1 MLDPLPPDDDEK
13 SSAHTTPLPT
23 ERPVRPS
30 MVAQLEAAVAGSG
43 APFRGKGFK
52 LLLTRTPRGK
62 IAPLDSDEPDDRLHS
77 EALEA
82 GPSDEADPGPG
93 EEELVTEAPVE
104 PAQDDSW
111 WARLLAV
118 ASFRARWKLLRDESG
133 D

>member
-1 MLDPLPPDDDEK
+1 MLDPLPPDDDEEGG
-13 SSAHTTPLPT
+13 AHTTPLPM

-43 APFRGKGFK
+43 APFRGKGFT

-62 IAPLDSDEPDDRLHS
+62 IAPLDSDEPDDRLH

-82 GPSDEADPGPG
+82 GPSDEADPGG

>member
-1 MLDPLPPDDDEK
+1 MLDPLPPDDDEEGG
-13 SSAHTTPLPT
+13 AHPTPFPM

-62 IAPLDSDEPDDRLHS
+62 IAPLDSDEPDDRLH

-82 GPSDEADPGPG
+82 GPSDEADPGG